1 MSLPGALVHAD
12 AAGAPYPTDLDRPIV
27 PRHHPDRQESAV
39 STSPALTVER
49 PAAPPSKPH
58 TSSTRRKQRL
68 AAYLFILPFF
78 VVFIAMLVVPLV
90 YAAYLSLFESKL
102 IGGDVFAGL
111 ANYVRALGDSAFLAS
126 LGRMGLFFIVQVPI
140 MLGIALLIALA
151 LDSGRVRGAR
161 SVRLLVF
168 MPYAVPAVVATLMW
182 GYLYGPDFG
191 PIAQISRAV
200 GWGTPDFL
208 SPENIL
214 GSMMNIV
221 TWEFIGY
228 NMIIMFAALRSIPS
242 DLYEAAELD
251 GAGQFRI
258 AWSIKIPAI
267 RPAIIL
273 TVIFSIIGTFQL
285 FAEPSLL
292 NAIAPD
298 AITNSFTPNYYAY
311 NLAFINQELNYAAAI
326 AFLLGVV
333 IAVLSY
339 VFQLA
344 TERRE
349 RRTLTERGIL
359 P

>member
-1 MSLPGALVHAD
+1 MS
-12 AAGAPYPTDLDRPIV
+12 
-27 PRHHPDRQESAV
+27 S
-39 STSPALTVER
+39 SPALSAER
-49 PAAPPSKPH
+49 PITASPPRRQA
-58 TSSTRRKQRL
+58 SSTKRKQRV

-78 VVFIAMLVVPLV
+78 VVFITMLVIPLV
-90 YAAYLSLFESKL
+90 YAGYLSLFESKL
-102 IGGDVFAGL
+102 IGGDVFVGL
-111 ANYVRALGDSAFLAS
+111 GNYLRALGDSAFLAS
-126 LGRMGLFFIVQVPI
+126 LGRMGLFFIIQVPI
-140 MLGIALLIALA
+140 MLGLALFFALA
-151 LDSGRVRGAR
+151 LDSGRARGAR

-191 PIAQISRAV
+191 PIAQIARGL

-208 SPENIL
+208 SPANIL

-221 TWEFIGY
+221 TWEFVGY
-228 NMIIMFAALRSIPS
+228 NMIIMYAALRAIPGE
-242 DLYEAAELD
+242 LYEAAELD
-251 GAGQFRI
+251 GAGQFRV

-326 AFLLGVV
+326 AFLLGIV

-349 RRTLTERGIL
+349 RKTLAERGIL

>member
-1 MSLPGALVHAD
+1 MSA
-12 AAGAPYPTDLDRPIV
+12 
-27 PRHHPDRQESAV
+27 
-39 STSPALTVER
+39 SPALSAERRPLTV
-49 PAAPPSKPH
+49 PPPRRHSIAK
-58 TSSTRRKQRL
+58 RKQRR

-78 VVFIAMLVVPLV
+78 TVFLTMLVVPLV
-90 YAAYLSLFESKL
+90 YAGYLSLFESKL
-102 IGGDVFAGL
+102 IGGEVFAGL

-126 LGRMGLFFIVQVPI
+126 LLRMGLFFIIQVPI
-140 MLGIALLIALA
+140 MLGLALLFALA
-151 LDSGRVRGAR
+151 LDSGRARGAR
-161 SVRLLVF
+161 SARLLVF

-200 GWGTPDFL
+200 GWGTPEFL

-221 TWEFIGY
+221 TWEFVGY
-228 NMIIMFAALRSIPS
+228 NMIIMYAALRAIPGE
-242 DLYEAAELD
+242 LYEAAEID

-311 NLAFINQELNYAAAI
+311 NLAFLNRELNYAAAI
-326 AFLLGVV
+326 AFLLGIV

-349 RRTLTERGIL
+349 RRVLVEKGAES
-359 P
+359 